1 MVIPLAE
8 LLDAARPVR
17 QQRHEQDELEHGGD
31 VDVVD
36 LGPLKEEEV
45 L

>member
-1 MVIPLAE
+1 M
-8 LLDAARPVR
+8 R

-36 LGPLKEEEV
+36 LGPLKRGDYFREGSGGARSPAAR
-45 L
+45 